1 MAVTL
6 TRNFYINSGLFLFA
20 CLALALSIWAF
31 LKPCKKD
38 GFGDSVKTFPNEKSC
53 VKYAKNNENAKDYC
67 SWGNL
72 NCNSD
77 NDCPPHPFSK
87 GQKTPCVCPGQNS
100 NSCNQ
105 KVCKITNNLPYC
117 IPTTDGKWELEC
129 N

>member
-6 TRNFYINSGLFLFA
+6 TREFYINLGLFLFA
-20 CLALALSIWAF
+20 FVALVLSILAF
-31 LKPCKKD
+31 AKDCKKD
-38 GFGDSVKTFPNEKSC
+38 DFGDNVKTFSNEKSC
-53 VKYAKNNENAKDYC
+53 VKYAENNEKAKNYC

-77 NDCPPHPFSK
+77 NDCPLNPFNK
-87 GQKTPCVCPGQNS
+87 EKIPCLCPGQNS

-105 KVCKITNNLPYC
+105 KVCKIKKNLPYC